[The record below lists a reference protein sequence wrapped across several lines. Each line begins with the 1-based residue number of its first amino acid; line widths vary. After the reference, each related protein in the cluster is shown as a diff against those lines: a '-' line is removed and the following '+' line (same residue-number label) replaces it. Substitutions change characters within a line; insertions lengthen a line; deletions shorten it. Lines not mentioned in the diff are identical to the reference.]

1 MGAELVLFLRQHKL
15 YSIFSFKRRACNL
28 RGSPTRAAFGFCL
41 LQELRL
47 TTEQKFNVGI
57 RDAPQILRN
66 EIQNLLGAGDYKY
79 TNHFHKIYLDE
90 YVVDNPN
97 FMAHTV
103 EPIMPVNPL
112 WRRETT
118 KDGGKQ
124 EIGLLIETQVI
135 GCLPQMRPFGRMW
148 WPLTSAHVSRNLN
161 VRLCPQKGS
170 LITYFKVVLGI
181 QSLNHIRISDERLRL
196 SLHNPFLYLCP
207 SICTRRT
214 LGSHLV

>member
-15 YSIFSFKRRACNL
+15 YSILSFKRRACNM

-66 EIQNLLGAGDYKY
+66 EIQNLLGTGNYK
-79 TNHFHKIYLDE
+79 HIDHSHKIYLDE
-90 YVVDNPN
+90 YIVDNPD
-97 FMAHTV
+97 FMARTV

-118 KDGGKQ
+118 NGGKQ

-135 GCLPQMRPFGRMW
+135 GCLPNMHHFGRMW

-161 VRLCPQKGS
+161 VRLRSQKGS
-170 LITYFKVVLGI
+170 LIVRFKVVLGI

-196 SLHNPFLYLCP
+196 SLHNPFMYLCP